1 MRSWEGSSCLL
12 LVQVRLSW
20 AAFSPAP
27 KIFLWKSPDR
37 TEKILRMGAT
47 RRGKLRTFS
56 RRSRFRASAV
66 ITRDR
71 GRVENASNGE
81 ARSGLIWVLTNA
93 ASQRLK
99 DDT

>member
-1 MRSWEGSSCLL
+1 

-56 RRSRFRASAV
+56 RPEVDFEQVLSLLV
-66 ITRDR
+66 I
-71 GRVENASNGE
+71 VEGWKTQVTERQGQA
-81 ARSGLIWVLTNA
+81 
-93 ASQRLK
+93 
-99 DDT
+99 